1 MLQQI
6 DRIILTPSSMSARP
20 LMHKA
25 LVQYKSITMNAS
37 MLTSVI
43 HNCESKG
50 LWDIPHAEF
59 RCERCPEHS
68 SKSRQTLRTTYEQT
82 SDLTSAG
89 KVMYG
94 RKYATMLTM
103 NRNTGETGFAWCSIG
118 PITSTPEKGV
128 LPARVQYVKAIAP
141 P

>member
-1 MLQQI
+1 
-6 DRIILTPSSMSARP
+6 
-20 LMHKA
+20 MHKA
-25 LVQYKSITMNAS
+25 LAQYKSMTMNAS

-59 RCERCPEHS
+59 HCERCPEYS
-68 SKSRQTLRTTYEQT
+68 SESRQTLRSTYEQT

-103 NRNTGETGFAWCSIG
+103 YRNIGETGFAWRSIG

-128 LPARVQYVKAIAP
+128 SLARVQYVKAIAP